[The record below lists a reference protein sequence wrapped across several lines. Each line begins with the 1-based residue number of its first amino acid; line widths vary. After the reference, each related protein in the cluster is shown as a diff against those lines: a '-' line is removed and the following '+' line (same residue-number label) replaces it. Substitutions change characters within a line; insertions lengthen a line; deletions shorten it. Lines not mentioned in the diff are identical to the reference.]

1 MEKQINAI
9 LTAKSV
15 PLRIWEDVAGGIFFF
30 FLNSHNLSSSSVTS
44 VVDFNM
50 GDCSPPGSSVHEILQ
65 ARILEWIAMPSSRA
79 SSQTGDQT
87 CVSCVSC
94 ITGSFFTHP
103 SHRGSPKSK
112 YHKGILFWVKLLKKK
127 SFFFLLEKKA
137 VHENGTPT
145 G

>member
-1 MEKQINAI
+1 MLYLLPSQFLLEFGRMWQ
-9 LTAKSV
+9 
-15 PLRIWEDVAGGIFFF
+15 EEFFFF
-30 FLNSHNLSSSSVTS
+30 FLNSHNLSASSVTS

-112 YHKGILFWVKLLKKK
+112 YHKGSLFWVKLLKKK